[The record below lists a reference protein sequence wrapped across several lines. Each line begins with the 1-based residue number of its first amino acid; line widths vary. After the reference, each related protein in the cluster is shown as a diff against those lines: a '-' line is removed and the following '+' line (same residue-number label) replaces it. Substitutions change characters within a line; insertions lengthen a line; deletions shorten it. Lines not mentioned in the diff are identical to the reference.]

1 MSFFF
6 FFFFNKPFPLGTS
19 LCVKCQ
25 VTIPDLS
32 PRLGKLERAEERV
45 ALQKVERVKEKK
57 VSWAHLLLIWGGGSW
72 DMYG

>member
-6 FFFFNKPFPLGTS
+6 FLNKPFQLGTS
-19 LCVKCQ
+19 LCVKCK
-25 VTIPDLS
+25 VTIPDLA